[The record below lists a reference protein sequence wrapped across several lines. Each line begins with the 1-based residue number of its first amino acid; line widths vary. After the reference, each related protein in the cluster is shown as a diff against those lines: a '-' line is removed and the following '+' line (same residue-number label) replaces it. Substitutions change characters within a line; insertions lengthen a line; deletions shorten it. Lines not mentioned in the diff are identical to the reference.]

1 MRTSFLLLSAA
12 LALAACDDAAETTG
26 PRSASVASVSDV
38 ATALPPGPSDAKKP
52 AAFTTITVLES
63 SAFNFAGVGSIL
75 GGMSWGIV
83 PHFCPAGT
91 KVIGGGY
98 EVAGA
103 NPLDLKVLASKPVGN
118 SWQVS
123 VEETGSSL
131 STASLKVTVI
141 CIG

>member
-1 MRTSFLLLSAA
+1 MRTSFLLLSA
-12 LALAACDDAAETTG
+12 LTLAACDDAAETTG
-26 PRSASVASVSDV
+26 PRSPSMATPSRDV
-38 ATALPPGPSDAKKP
+38 TTALPPGPSDARKP
-52 AAFTTITVLES
+52 AAFTTITVMES

-98 EVAGA
+98 EVGGA
-103 NPLDLKVLASKPVGN
+103 NPLDLKVLASKPLGN

-123 VEETGSSL
+123 VEETGTSL
-131 STASLKVTVI
+131 STATLKVTAI